1 MRGVYRRGIN
11 VAEAAGGIKHYFSIK
26 SESGAVYI
34 YIATAAMSQ
43 NVLTHFAAI
52 ASRGLPIE
60 RNCSSMSY
68 GINVPARESR

>member
-34 YIATAAMSQ
+34 YRDGRDESKCFDSFRRDSIARSADREE
-43 NVLTHFAAI
+43 LFEHE
-52 ASRGLPIE
+52 L
-60 RNCSSMSY
+60 RN
-68 GINVPARESR
+68 